1 MGTTTNHVCS
11 ENFFKQMLIS
21 RSAFQTH
28 VSLDKSKGNKIIKS
42 NTVITI
48 KQYANY
54 ALKISV

>member
-11 ENFFKQMLIS
+11 ENFKQMLIS